1 MIAQEELD
9 DFHAKVAKE
18 AADKY
23 STDSD
28 MFANPSS
35 VPDSM
40 NCHSSVAD
48 EIQALKAEALSR
60 MSKPQP
66 QVPYELPM
74 NVYQRNFKGHL
85 VDTYDITDLY
95 NVTNPAA
102 AHALKKLLVTGGR
115 SGNKTRKQDYLE
127 AIKSIYR
134 AIELE
139 GL

>member
-1 MIAQEELD
+1 VNMSVDQELD
-9 DFHAKVAKE
+9 TFTHADDQIMVDDCGDPACVLNG
-18 AADKY
+18 
-23 STDSD
+23 TT
-28 MFANPSS
+28 
-35 VPDSM
+35 
-40 NCHSSVAD
+40 CHSSA
-48 EIQALKAEALSR
+48 K
-60 MSKPQP
+60 P

-74 NVYQRNFKGHL
+74 NVYQRKFKGYT

-102 AHALKKLLVTGGR
+102 AHALKKILVTGGR

-139 GL
+139 EL